1 MGSTFDVKCDLIL
14 ALCSQVLEYLRET
27 FYSMPWGTRNQLVQK
42 KKSKQHG
49 LFLRKRVTILLTFF
63 KAFCR
68 WRHVFATCASPEP
81 LKKKNWPC
89 RPLPLLV
96 VAVSMILSM

>member
-1 MGSTFDVKCDLIL
+1 MLGDKYDFVLIPR
-14 ALCSQVLEYLRET
+14 SQVLEYLRET

-68 WRHVFATCASPEP
+68 WRHVFATCARPEP